1 MIQHLDRPT
10 VLFGSMATTALVG
23 GISGETIQSIITITT
38 GVAAVVGVLT
48 WLDKRWDDR
57 INNHAAEEQKL
68 DVARHEALVE
78 MIKRMLAEH
87 KHGEKPNAR
96 R

>member
-1 MIQHLDRPT
+1 
-10 VLFGSMATTALVG
+10 
-23 GISGETIQSIITITT
+23 
-38 GVAAVVGVLT
+38 VLT

-87 KHGEKPNAR
+87 KHGEKSNAR